1 MSISEHVTT
10 ELPDAAQASIR
21 RSRAGPGGRG
31 LAIGLIVVLCTVI
44 AVGAR
49 LAVEHVSDRLIS
61 PEVAMYG
68 IARAD
73 AYLHTSLILYGTGG
87 ALSILAL
94 VCLFRKR
101 IRGMA
106 VVPAIA
112 FLPVYAGVRD
122 ARENIE
128 SVPQFHLTFSGNE
141 GNLDQF
147 ADKIVAGERPT
158 LPAKVGA
165 YVIVAA
171 EQLPGGGV
179 ALLTKED
186 ATWDAKWG
194 FVRYP
199 ELLTD
204 SGPAE
209 LVGCAGDSGRENRI
223 ERLRGDWFVI
233 YHLYWFI
240 KRGWS

>member
-1 MSISEHVTT
+1 M
-10 ELPDAAQASIR
+10 P
-21 RSRAGPGGRG
+21 
-31 LAIGLIVVLCTVI
+31 IGLIVVLCTVI
-44 AVGAR
+44 AIGAR
-49 LAVEHVSDRLIS
+49 SAIEHAADKLIS

-68 IARAD
+68 FARVEAHIY
-73 AYLHTSLILYGTGG
+73 ASLILYGTGG
-87 ALSILAL
+87 VLLVLAL

-106 VVPAIA
+106 VVPVIA
-112 FLPVYAGVRD
+112 FLPVYASVRE
-122 ARENIE
+122 AREHIE

-147 ADKIVAGERPT
+147 ANRIVAGERPA
-158 LPAKVGA
+158 LPAKVGI

-209 LVGCAGDSGRENRI
+209 LVGCAGDSGRKNRI